1 MITTREPQGLTSAEQ
16 VAYLFDVRAGS
27 RPAQASPGCGL
38 CWSTWR
44 TRRPNPNRY
53 DWLAT
58 TPTPGQKNPRKVTP
72 WWEEDFAEMADRKIT
87 AALQGTVTGKHE
99 PEPELRDTPYPGQ
112 DEKRIAE
119 RPRRP
124 SPRTEV
130 VLDGDASARLNT
142 RGMT

>member
-1 MITTREPQGLTSAEQ
+1 MLSGRIETGASIARL
-16 VAYLFDVRAGS
+16 RALLEHLED
-27 RPAQASPGCGL
+27 AA
-38 CWSTWR
+38 TK
-44 TRRPNPNRY
+44 PNPY